1 MMSCARLLRQL
12 GVATACALLSACA
25 AWSPRVDL
33 PSRTLPVQWPARAAA
48 LAEWDRYSLRARVS
62 AVRGAEV
69 VTARLVWSQN
79 GALSRLN
86 LTSPLGIGG
95 LELTVTEDIEQ
106 RLNDALGFEVPVKSL
121 RYWLLGIPDP
131 SWPVAGLSPMDEWD
145 LGLPRS
151 FQQQGWQIGLQ
162 RYTSVPGTSLRMPSL
177 LEMRHDAV
185 QLKIFI
191 ESWGTATLAAPT
203 VGGSTRGGSK

>member
-1 MMSCARLLRQL
+1 MMSLVRLLRHVGL
-12 GVATACALLSACA
+12 ATACALLSACA
-25 AWSPRVDL
+25 TWSPRIDL
-33 PSRTLPVQWPARAAA
+33 PSRTLPVQWPERAAA
-48 LAEWDRYSLRARVS
+48 LAKWDRYSLRARVS
-62 AVRGAEV
+62 AVRGDGV

-95 LELTVTEDIEQ
+95 LDMTVTEDIEQ
-106 RLNDALGFEVPVKSL
+106 RLNEALGFEVPVKSL
-121 RYWLLGIPDP
+121 RYWLLGVPDP
-131 SWPVAGLSPMDEWD
+131 RLPVSGLSPMDEWD

-162 RYTSVPGTSLRMPSL
+162 RYSSVPGTSLRMPSL
-177 LEMRHDAV
+177 LEMRHEAV

-191 ESWGTATLAAPT
+191 ESWGTTTLGTPSVRA
-203 VGGSTRGGSK
+203 STRGGAK

>member
-1 MMSCARLLRQL
+1 MMSWVRLLRHT
-12 GVATACALLSACA
+12 GVVAGCALLSACA
-25 AWSPRVDL
+25 TWSPRVDL
-33 PSRTLPVQWPARAAA
+33 PSRTLPIQWPARAAA

-62 AVRGAEV
+62 AVRGDEV

-95 LELTVTEDIEQ
+95 LDLTMTEDVEQ

-131 SWPVAGLSPMDEWD
+131 RLPVAGLSPMDEWD

-151 FQQQGWQIGLQ
+151 FEQQGWRIGLQ

-177 LEMRHDAV
+177 LEVRHEAV

-191 ESWGTATLAAPT
+191 ESWGTTTLAVPT
-203 VGGSTRGGSK
+203 VGASVREGST

>member
-1 MMSCARLLRQL
+1 MMSCVRLLRHV

-25 AWSPRVDL
+25 AWSPRLDL

-131 SWPVAGLSPMDEWD
+131 RWPVAGLSPMDEWD

-151 FQQQGWQIGLQ
+151 FQQQGWRIGLQ